1 MRLGK
6 IPLKIPLKIEWLLI
20 ILGLCIWTYFA
31 QWLHVFEAFDRIAY
45 DSIVRLSSQAADD
58 RVVVIKI
65 DDQSLNKYGQWPW
78 NRAQHARLLD
88 QINQQQPAG
97 VLLDVL
103 FVEPSADLESDA
115 ALSQSLRQTKNI
127 VLPALLTAKQGVL
140 NLEDTANI
148 EVLEPLS
155 IFQSFAKIG
164 YSAVQPDTDNTIRS
178 ARLSVQLPTHR
189 FELISAKLLNLNL
202 SIENTS
208 DFFIPYIGPM
218 EHHANYSYADVRNG
232 NIPNDLFK
240 DKYVLIGATASGMN
254 DLHKTPYGL
263 MPGVEIHA
271 NLLDG
276 FLNHRLWL
284 KASPFAQ
291 YIGSIGPMCLLML
304 LFLFTSERLHPIQ
317 LALSVTLVGV
327 MTWVWFRSA
336 QIWFAPTLGMLNLL
350 LAYIFWSWRR
360 LSIVMR
366 YLQQQLIYMQDKLP
380 WDGAESLPSGI
391 HKHTMEYAMCEI
403 DHIQTRLNTLD
414 QTSREMIQFLSH
426 DLRSPQ
432 VNILS
437 AIHLFEQNI
446 PQWQKDTE
454 YQKLLVQIKQN
465 AHQTIDFARGIV
477 EFSQLRSSQ
486 IHLEEHNL
494 GHLMHFA
501 YEKTYIQAQSKHI
514 QIKRQFDERYE
525 EWAWAYVDGELIER
539 AIINLITNA
548 IRYSPEYSQIT
559 LGLTQ
564 NADRLVVTVTD
575 QGEGMSDALVARLLN
590 QSNSGFKSNDAPIKN
605 THTNQSTQPDA
616 AGSMGIGWRMIL
628 TIIDKHEGII
638 DIKPNEHC
646 GTKITLSLKS
656 TKK

>member
-1 MRLGK
+1 MRLG
-6 IPLKIPLKIEWLLI
+6 KIPLKIEWLLI

-78 NRAQHARLLD
+78 NRAQHARLLN

-97 VLLDVL
+97 ILLDIL
-103 FVEPSADLESDA
+103 FVEPSTDSESDM
-115 ALSQSLRQTKNI
+115 ALSQSFRESNNL

-140 NLEDTANI
+140 NLEDTQNV
-148 EVLEPLS
+148 EVFEPIP

-178 ARLSVQLPTHR
+178 ARLSVQLPTHD
-189 FELISAKLLNLNL
+189 FELIGAKLLNLAP
-202 SIENTS
+202 STKDAS
-208 DFFIPYIGPM
+208 DLLIPFIGPM
-218 EHHANYSYADVRNG
+218 GYHTNYSYADVLED
-232 NIPNDLFK
+232 NIPNDSFK
-240 DKYVLIGATASGMN
+240 DKYVLIGATASGLN

-276 FLNHRLWL
+276 FLNHRQWL
-284 KASPFAQ
+284 KASSILQ
-291 YIGSIGPMCLLML
+291 YMGSIVPMCLLML
-304 LFLFTSERLHPIQ
+304 LFLFTSERFHLIQ
-317 LALSVTLVGV
+317 LVLGIALMGL
-327 MTWVWFRSA
+327 MVWAGFRGT
-336 QIWFAPTLGMLNLL
+336 QVWLAPTSGLLNLL
-350 LAYIFWSWRR
+350 LAYMLWDWRR
-360 LSIVMR
+360 LSIVVH
-366 YLQQQLIYMQDKLP
+366 YLQQQLTYMHDKLP
-380 WDGAESLPSGI
+380 SGAPETLKSRVYEN
-391 HKHTMEYAMCEI
+391 TMDATMREI
-403 DHIQTRLNTLD
+403 DNVQIRLNTLD
-414 QTSREMIQFLSH
+414 QTNREMIQFLSH
-426 DLRSPQ
+426 DLRTPQ

-437 AIHLFEQNI
+437 AMHLFEQNN
-446 PQWQKDTE
+446 PQWQENTE
-454 YQKLLVQIKQN
+454 YQKLSTQIKKN
-465 AHQTIDFARGIV
+465 AYQTINFAHDIV
-477 EFSQLRSSQ
+477 EFSQVRNEQ
-486 IHLEEHNL
+486 MHLEEHNI
-494 GHLMHFA
+494 GHLIHFA